1 MEHNIHL
8 DRFPIT
14 ATVFAVKAIFNLI
27 YGQDHANTMMRRLI
41 LVSAILVL
49 ATMALAG
56 SVAAAG
62 SDTVGEKLIHADGS
76 GTVTGTPDRVQI
88 SFAVETENPDVK
100 SAQSGNAVQMT
111 QVINALAGA
120 GVPRDSMK
128 TTGYSI
134 YPEYQDST
142 ILNPIIKT
150 YHVTNTVQVTLD
162 NVSLAGDVID
172 LAVANGA
179 NQVNSIQF
187 MLSDAQAQ
195 TLRSTA
201 LKNAVANARADAGT
215 VADAM
220 GVNISGTRDV
230 VISQGYTPVVYNS
243 YSGETM
249 SAAKAAVPTPV
260 QPGEVTVTADVSIDY
275 TYQ

>member
-1 MEHNIHL
+1 
-8 DRFPIT
+8 
-14 ATVFAVKAIFNLI
+14 
-27 YGQDHANTMMRRLI
+27 MMRRLI
-41 LVSAILVL
+41 LITAILIL
-49 ATMALAG
+49 ATMGMAG
-56 SVAAAG
+56 SAAAAG
-62 SDTVGEKLIHADGS
+62 TDTVSEKLIHADGS

-88 SFAVETENPDVK
+88 SFAVETESPDVK
-100 SAQSGNAVQMT
+100 TAQSDNAAQMT

-134 YPEYQDST
+134 YPEYQDSS
-142 ILNPIIKT
+142 ILNPVIKT
-150 YHVTNTVQVTLD
+150 YHVTNTLLVTLD
-162 NVSLAGDVID
+162 NVSQAGDVID

-195 TLRSTA
+195 ALRSTA
-201 LKNAVANARADAGT
+201 LENAVANARADAGT

-249 SAAKAAVPTPV
+249 AAAKAAVPTPV

-275 TYQ
+275 SYQ